1 MKKPID
7 NSGKPIP
14 IKKSKLD
21 PLSDSNESNSIIDGA
36 DKFVLFPLDI
46 QETNSIST
54 NPITQN
60 KSTSQEDDFILFPL
74 DINLPANS
82 TNKNT
87 QSASYPS
94 NKGNQNKTKTVPPKP
109 IPPPPNIPKPLP
121 VVFKKTNLYWS
132 VFFGFCAYA
141 LVKSEEYYIL
151 GIISIALSAW
161 YFISYLYLRA
171 KFSNRSSNLT
181 LIFTFILLAAIGSY
195 FGYNFLSKKN
205 AQQEI
210 IANQNLQKVKSI
222 IAAKFTKFGYY
233 IVNVSELSSFET
245 QYNSNY
251 PYLVTYKNAD
261 SISNGKVYEI
271 NVSANTEFQTV
282 SDMFGSNNTNGPS
295 GLVETLGDLKDLKNT
310 ESIRLAQIKKY
321 FASVEATILY
331 IKPLFTSDTN
341 QGIYS
346 YEIPITFTAMNGY
359 SQIYWIDHIDVN
371 HGDITGGHYKTI
383 DKAEYDRLAKLKKN
397 KKSKKNSNSALKVLK
412 VDKDTS
418 KNQSELDPEAAKV
431 IIPNEGNKV
440 VEHETEVAFTIVEQM
455 PEFIGGERK
464 MKKYIRKTLQYPQ
477 VEKEAGIQGTCYVT
491 FVVEKDGSIS
501 DVKVLRGVS
510 GCLNCDCEAIRVVK
524 SMPSWKP
531 GMNNGREVR
540 TVYNLPIKF
549 SLSFKELLNY

>member
-121 VVFKKTNLYWS
+121 AVSKKTKLYWA
-132 VFFGFCAYA
+132 VFFGFCFY
-141 LVKSEEYYIL
+141 
-151 GIISIALSAW
+151 GI
-161 YFISYLYLRA
+161 
-171 KFSNRSSNLT
+171 
-181 LIFTFILLAAIGSY
+181 Y
-195 FGYNFLSKKN
+195 FGYNFFLKKN

-210 IANQNLQKVKSI
+210 IANQNLQKVKNI
-222 IAAKFTKFGYY
+222 IAIKFTKFGYY
-233 IVNVSELSSFET
+233 VTNVSELSSFET
-245 QYNSNY
+245 QYNSDY

-282 SDMFGSNNTNGPS
+282 SDMFDTNNTNGPS
-295 GLVETLGDLKDLKNT
+295 GLVETLGDLNDLKNT

-549 SLSFKELLNY
+549 SLSLKELLNY